1 MLNRQDK
8 FFKPAFIILGIGML
22 LCINH
27 TSAKDTVYVAQEAW
41 HTGIVLKT
49 SEISPDICPGIGKYK
64 KYSYIDISWGD
75 ELYYQAID
83 PGIGL
88 ALRAVLFPTTAVIK
102 YTGIRSSV
110 KYYYKHAN
118 LMQIVLD
125 SIQFN
130 ALCTYISTSFQR
142 DSLNSII
149 PSTAYGKAAN
159 FYLAKR
165 KYHLF
170 RTCNTWVVAAFKNA
184 GLKVNTFFVLTA
196 GQLFRRLEK
205 LRQAVFIQND

>member
-1 MLNRQDK
+1 MKSQEID
-8 FFKPAFIILGIGML
+8 FKTAFVALAVSTF
-22 LCINH
+22 LCCKNI
-27 TSAKDTVYVAQEAW
+27 SASDTVYVAQHAW

-49 SEISPDICPGIGKYK
+49 SEISPEMCPGIAKYK

-75 ELYYQAID
+75 EFYYQHID

-110 KYYYKHAN
+110 KHYYKHSN

-125 SIQFN
+125 SGQFN
-130 ALCTYISTSFQR
+130 SLCMYISKSFQR
-142 DSLNSII
+142 DSLNRII
-149 PSTAYGKAAN
+149 LSTAYGKAEH

-170 RTCNTWVVAAFKNA
+170 RTCNTWVIKAFEKA
-184 GLKVNTFFVLTA
+184 GLKINSFFVLTS
-196 GQLFRRLEK
+196 GQLFRRLKK
-205 LRQAVFIQND
+205 LEQAVFIQKE

>member
-1 MLNRQDK
+1 M
-8 FFKPAFIILGIGML
+8 F
-22 LCINH
+22 LCVCH
-27 TSAKDTVYVAQEAW
+27 TSANDTVYVVQEAW

-49 SEISPDICPGIGKYK
+49 SEVSPEICPGIGKYK
-64 KYSYIDISWGD
+64 QYTYIDISWGD
-75 ELYYQAID
+75 ELYYQDID

-102 YTGIRSSV
+102 YTGIHSSV
-110 KYYYKHAN
+110 KHYYKHSN

-125 SIQFN
+125 STQFN
-130 ALCTYISTSFQR
+130 ALCSYISNSFQR

-149 PSTAYGKAAN
+149 PSTAYGKAAH

-170 RTCNTWVVAAFKNA
+170 RTCNTWVMAAFKNA

-196 GQLFRRLEK
+196 GQLFRRLKK
-205 LRQAVFIQND
+205 LRQAVFIQKD